1 MYQKKSC
8 KITDIHVGD
17 NGFDKE
23 RLKEDLYP
31 TNLHIYTKNE
41 HVAIIEMPTY
51 TVKEQSKKALSL
63 ITTIQ
68 KVS

>member
-23 RLKEDLYP
+23 RLKKALYP
-31 TNLHIYTKNE
+31 TNLHIYTNREKSGS
-41 HVAIIEMPTY
+41 AQI
-51 TVKEQSKKALSL
+51 
-63 ITTIQ
+63 
-68 KVS
+68 